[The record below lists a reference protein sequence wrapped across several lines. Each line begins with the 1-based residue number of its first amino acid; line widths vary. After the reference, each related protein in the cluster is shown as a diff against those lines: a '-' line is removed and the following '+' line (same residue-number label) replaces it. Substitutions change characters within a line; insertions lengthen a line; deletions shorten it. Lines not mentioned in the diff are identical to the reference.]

1 MKSRI
6 FKIWGLVLTLAILA
20 GLLVPVAPVSAG
32 TNAWTAVGTP
42 STLTY
47 QLVAGGSIDFFV
59 AAPDGTTL
67 FAYDNGVGLYK
78 STNGGATWTKQTA
91 LASLTLTA
99 LVVSPNYATDK
110 AVAAATATDV
120 YLSTNGGSS
129 FFNPVTVTDT
139 IQSLALGTD
148 VSGNLT
154 MLIGTDAGLYT
165 WSLYAGI
172 KNPAATGITDS
183 VLAVAFSPAYT
194 TDNLRLAVVDNGTN
208 VKLTVDDG
216 AGWDAIYTNVNI
228 AATGATKA
236 VMAFAADFDLF
247 GSPNVFVGLGG
258 MDLYR
263 VGIGGTAKDLDLG
276 GVSTTTDVNS
286 VVISGN
292 IGDGKAY
299 VGTASGTVMKVT
311 GLGGTAVVASPSKN
325 IKGTN
330 AITALGASGKVL
342 AATAGT
348 GSAVYLS
355 TDDAATFNLLSLIS
369 IDTALTYQDLKV
381 VDDNNMYLLVAD
393 ASNYQILFKTADA
406 GATWT
411 GVYSDTAGDVIGVF
425 PSPAYATD
433 STLYLAKASRRA
445 IKSSNAGSTWTSRNL
460 AGAGNVSAFAV
471 LDANTYY
478 YGESDG
484 AIYKAGRNAVF
495 ANVGARVTSIV
506 AVATSDIYAATGA
519 GNVYRSTDDGLT
531 FTQVGATLS
540 AGATVV
546 AVDTNYST
554 NSTIYAATADGD
566 IYRFVVGTSTA
577 WTKILDKSLSITPS
591 VVLTNDGN
599 LYAAS
604 GSDIAR
610 ALNPTAVD
618 QGWDT
623 ITGAGATVSSLQLTN
638 TVVNPTTT
646 NHNIYAVVG
655 DNSIKAFTDTMTNAV
670 AVVAPAAGSSVNK
683 DTTFTWTAY
692 PGATA
697 YDVQVALDAGF
708 INMVYSGSTSG
719 TLLPNSATGNL
730 VPGTTYYWRV
740 RVKAASPLLSNWSPT
755 TSFVVKLTQSGNDL
769 LALLSP
775 GPGATDI
782 PIKPTFQWSPING
795 ATGYDLEVAENPVF
809 VNPIDQQTNL
819 ATNVWTLTKTLE
831 YGKVYYWRVRAVNSN
846 TGVKGDWVS
855 QAFTTVSAPVTPPPP
870 STTTATTTVTV
881 TPPAKFFDANS
892 GLYFTSEADLKA
904 YQAAHPVKP
913 EEPAPTPFYIW
924 VIIAIGAILV
934 IAVIVLIARTRRV

>member
-91 LASLTLTA
+91 LAGLTLTA

-129 FFNPVTVTDT
+129 FFNPVTGQTG
-139 IQSLALGTD
+139 ISSIALSTD

-154 MLIGTDAGLYT
+154 MLIGASGGLKT
-165 WSLYAGI
+165 WSLY
-172 KNPAATGITDS
+172 TGLSSFLITDP
-183 VLAVAFSPAYT
+183 VIAVAFSPDYT
-194 TDNLRLAVVDNGTN
+194 TDNLRLAITDNASAN

-216 AGWDAIYTNVNI
+216 AGWGVIYPDVDLGVAT
-228 AATGATKA
+228 AAKA
-236 VMAFAADFDLF
+236 VIAFAADFDLF
-247 GSPNVFVGLGG
+247 GSPNVFVGLAGN
-258 MDLYR
+258 DLYR

-299 VGTASGTVMKVT
+299 VGTAGGTVMKVT

-325 IKGTN
+325 TKGTN

-342 AATAGT
+342 AATGGT

-355 TDDAATFNLLSLIS
+355 TDDASTFNLLSLIS
-369 IDTALTYQDLKV
+369 ISGSLSYQDLKV
-381 VDDNNMYLLVAD
+381 IDDNTMYLLVEDGAD
-393 ASNYQILFKTADA
+393 YQIVFKTADA
-406 GATWT
+406 GASWL
-411 GVYSDTAGDVIGVF
+411 GVYNETDPAGDIIGIF
-425 PSPAYATD
+425 PSPAYGTD
-433 STLYLAKASRRA
+433 STVYLAKSNRRA
-445 IKSSNAGSTWTSRNL
+445 LKSSNAGSTWTSRNL
-460 AGAGNVSAFAV
+460 AGAGDVSAFAV

-495 ANVGARVTSIV
+495 ANVGAGVTSIV

-546 AVDTNYST
+546 AVDTKYST

-566 IYRFVVGTSTA
+566 IYIFVVGTSTA

-623 ITGAGATVSSLQLTN
+623 ITGAGAIVSSLQLTN

-655 DNSIKAFTDTMTNAV
+655 GNSIKAFTDTMTNAV

-692 PGATA
+692 AGATA

-708 INMVYSGSTSG
+708 INIVYSGSTSG

-775 GPGATDI
+775 GPGATNV